1 MPFSSD
7 LVFLFL
13 RALTR
18 SCGADLIP
26 KLSLFSL

>member
-13 RALTR
+13 R

>member
-1 MPFSSD
+1 